1 MSKSRSRQSSR
12 KTSGLSQNGASRTTG
27 KTNAEASTT
36 VSEEKAS
43 VTKPQPA
50 AATKTLV
57 STQTPGK
64 ARSKDAARYER
75 RQAERQ
81 MRYLAQQRARRTRVL
96 AWSIGILLV
105 IVIGGSVSFW
115 IYQTRQ
121 AANASSAKTA
131 AAPFQ
136 ESVFDSNYPPVD
148 NVYCDQLEQSVEHI
162 HVYVTM
168 YINGQAQSIPPN
180 VGIAQGQQGG
190 NATCFYWLH
199 THDSS
204 GVIHIEAPATEPFT
218 LGQFLDEWNQ
228 QFQSLGFPS
237 QLLLTT
243 GWKVWVNGKV
253 STHPFTSVSLDAHTI
268 ITIAYNSP
276 NAKPATS
283 YAWNGL

>member
-1 MSKSRSRQSSR
+1 VS
-12 KTSGLSQNGASRTTG
+12 
-27 KTNAEASTT
+27 AEATT
-36 VSEEKAS
+36 IVSEEKTSA
-43 VTKPQPA
+43 TRPLPA
-50 AATKTLV
+50 ATTKALA
-57 STQTPGK
+57 STSAPGK

-75 RQAERQ
+75 RQTERQ

-121 AANASSAKTA
+121 PASASNAKA

-136 ESVFDSNYPPVD
+136 ESVFDSSYPPVD
-148 NVYCDQLEQSVEHI
+148 NVYCDQLEQSIEHI
-162 HVYVTM
+162 HVYITM
-168 YINGQAQSIPPN
+168 YINGQAQSVPPN
-180 VGIAQGQQGG
+180 IGIAQGQQGAS
-190 NATCFYWLH
+190 ATCFYWLH

-204 GVIHIEAPATEPFT
+204 GIIHIEAPAAEPFT
-218 LGQFLDEWNQ
+218 LGQFLDEWSQ

-243 GWKVWVNGKV
+243 GWKVWVNGKAY
-253 STHPFTSVSLDAHTI
+253 THSLTAIPLDAHTI

-276 NAKPATS
+276 NAKPATT